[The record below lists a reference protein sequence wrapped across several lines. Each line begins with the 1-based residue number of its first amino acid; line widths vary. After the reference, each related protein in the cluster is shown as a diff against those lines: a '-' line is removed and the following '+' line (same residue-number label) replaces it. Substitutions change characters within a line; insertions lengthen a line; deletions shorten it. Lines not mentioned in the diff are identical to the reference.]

1 MKKRN
6 KFWILA
12 VCAATI
18 LAYLGISMCQSME
31 TVSRIEL
38 DEKALSGIRAMAS
51 DSICWDF
58 CPADV
63 TRGCPLETDCDGAMD
78 CPGTDLDGQNEA
90 GQCLTSNSYQ
100 DNCTSDIV
108 GEAVECGDGLWCACF
123 DECRAAT
130 AGPVTAPKRC
140 G

>member
-63 TRGCPLETDCDGAMD
+63 TLLKLIVMVRWIVQGPTLMD
-78 CPGTDLDGQNEA
+78 KMRQDNASHLTATKIIALPTSSEKLLSAVMVYGVLV
-90 GQCLTSNSYQ
+90 LTS
-100 DNCTSDIV
+100 V
-108 GEAVECGDGLWCACF
+108 GQQQLVQ
-123 DECRAAT
+123 
-130 AGPVTAPKRC
+130 
-140 G
+140 